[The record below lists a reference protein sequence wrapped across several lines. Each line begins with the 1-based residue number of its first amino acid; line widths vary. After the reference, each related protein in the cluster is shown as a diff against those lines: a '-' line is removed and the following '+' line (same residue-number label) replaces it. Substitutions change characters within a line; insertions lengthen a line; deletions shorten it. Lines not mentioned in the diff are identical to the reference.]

1 MLSTNRHARTL
12 PATQLASRFKS
23 PVAGFPREVQVV
35 IIASFFVALG
45 FGIVFPA
52 IPVFAKSFGVNNT
65 AVGLVVSAF
74 AFARFSSGMISG
86 KFVDRFGERN
96 VYSFGVFMVAFF
108 TVLAGL
114 AQNYPQLIFFRSAGG
129 LGSSMFSVA
138 SSSLIFRATDDE
150 HRARALSVFQGSF
163 LIGGITG
170 PAIGGALATISL
182 RAPFFAYAFMLAISG
197 TIGYIYLGRA
207 QSAKSG
213 SKENVQEPISLREA
227 MQIPAYRIA
236 LILSFISAW
245 ALFGMRSSILPLFV
259 TENLNSTAAVVGYG
273 FALAALFQGSLLLKA
288 GRVSDEHGRK
298 RVVMLG
304 GYIVMVGILG
314 LTFSIHIWMFLVSM
328 SILGIGGAFLA
339 TAPGSIVGDV
349 IKGKGGKVIGIFQ
362 MSGDAGMIVGPI
374 VVGAISDLYSFRAA
388 FGATAVIF
396 SIVLIMGSRLPET
409 RKMAGSHEPTISL
422 NDN

>member
-1 MLSTNRHARTL
+1 LVK
-12 PATQLASRFKS
+12 RFKS
-23 PVAGFPREVQVV
+23 PIAGFPREVQVV

-65 AVGLVVSAF
+65 AVGLVVSTF
-74 AFARFSSGMISG
+74 AFARFSSGLISG

-96 VYSFGVFMVAFF
+96 VYSFGVLMVAFF
-108 TVLAGL
+108 TILTGL
-114 AQNYPQLIFFRSAGG
+114 AQNYPQLLIFRSAGG

-138 SSSLIFRATDDE
+138 SSSLIFRAVDDE

-163 LIGGITG
+163 LIGGISG

-182 RAPFFAYAFMLAISG
+182 RAPFFAYAFMLIISG

-207 QSAKSG
+207 EAAKVG
-213 SKENVQEPISLREA
+213 SKASQPEPITLKEA
-227 MQIPAYRIA
+227 LQIPAYRIA
-236 LILSFISAW
+236 LVLSFISAW
-245 ALFGMRSSILPLFV
+245 VLFGMRSSILPLFV
-259 TENLNSTAAVVGYG
+259 TENLQSTAAVVGYG
-273 FALAALFQGSLLLKA
+273 FALAALFQGLLLMKA
-288 GRVSDEHGRK
+288 GRISDQHGRK

-304 GYIVMVGILG
+304 SYIIMAGILG
-314 LTFSIHIWMFLVSM
+314 LTFSIHVWMFLISM
-328 SILGIGGAFLA
+328 SVLGIGGAFLA

-362 MSGDAGMIVGPI
+362 MAGDAGMIVGPI
-374 VVGAISDLYSFRAA
+374 VVGAISDLFSFRVA
-388 FGATAVIF
+388 FAATAVIF
-396 SIVLIMGSRLPET
+396 SIVLILGARLPET

>member
-1 MLSTNRHARTL
+1 LLFLN
-12 PATQLASRFKS
+12 PLAYNLVSRLKS
-23 PVAGFPREVQVV
+23 PVSGFPREVQVV
-35 IIASFFVALG
+35 IISSFFVALG

-65 AVGLVVSAF
+65 AVGLVVSVF
-74 AFARFSSGMISG
+74 ALARFSSGMISG

-108 TVLAGL
+108 TILTGL
-114 AQNYPQLIFFRSAGG
+114 AQNYPQLITFRAAGG
-129 LGSSMFSVA
+129 LGSSMFSIA
-138 SSSLIFRATDDE
+138 SSSLIFRAVDDA

-182 RAPFFAYAFMLAISG
+182 RAPFFAYAVLLIIAG

-207 QSAKSG
+207 EAAKG
-213 SKENVQEPISLREA
+213 DSKAKFQEAITLKEA
-227 MQIPAYRIA
+227 MQLPAYRYA

-245 ALFGMRSSILPLFV
+245 VLFGMRSSILPLFV
-259 TENLNSTAAVVGYG
+259 TENLNSTAAFVGYG
-273 FALAALFQGSLLLKA
+273 FTLSALFQGLLLLKA
-288 GRVSDEHGRK
+288 GRISDLKGRK
-298 RVVMLG
+298 QVIMLG
-304 GYIVMVGILG
+304 GYIVMIGILG
-314 LTFSIHIWMFLVSM
+314 LTFSINIWMFLVSM
-328 SILGIGGAFLA
+328 TVLGIGAAFLG
-339 TAPGSIVGDV
+339 TAPGAIVGDV
-349 IKGKGGKVIGIFQ
+349 IKGKGGKVIGVFQ

-374 VVGAISDLYSFRAA
+374 VVGAISDLYSFRTA
-388 FGATAVIF
+388 FAATAVIF
-396 SIVLIMGSRLPET
+396 SIVLILGSRLPDT